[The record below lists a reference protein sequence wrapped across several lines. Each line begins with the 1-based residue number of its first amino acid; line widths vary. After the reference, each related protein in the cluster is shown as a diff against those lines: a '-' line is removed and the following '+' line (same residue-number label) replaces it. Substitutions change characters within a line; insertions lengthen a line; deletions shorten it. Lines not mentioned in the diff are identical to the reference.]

1 MKLCTRNMV
10 YRLRFAIV
18 VAVVVS
24 ISFGLLYS
32 ICGQECLTGDD
43 VEYEAYVDGWEQ
55 QGDDESI
62 LEVNVLKIK
71 AKDNADFVIY
81 LRGKFDENGIGY

>member
-1 MKLCTRNMV
+1 MV

-24 ISFGLLYS
+24 ILFGLLYS
-32 ICGQECLTGDD
+32 ICGQGCLTGDD

-81 LRGKFDENGIGY
+81 LRGKLDENGIGY